1 MNHLAQL
8 DQLRRHMAEELTQI
22 PQYRALKTM
31 ERFIAELSAIYE
43 TPVETAEEEE
53 EADNSNKKIA
63 QAIENHLRGE
73 SGPSIVKNAAY
84 LPVHRVA

>member
-1 MNHLAQL
+1 MHPMTQL
-8 DQLRRHMAEELTQI
+8 DQLRKQMAEELTQI

-31 ERFIAELSAIYE
+31 ERFVTEMAAIYE
-43 TPVETAEEEE
+43 TKVEPNEKAETEE
-53 EADNSNKKIA
+53 SNKKIA

-73 SGPSIVKNAAY
+73 SGPAIVKNAAY

>member
-1 MNHLAQL
+1 MHPMTQL
-8 DQLRRHMAEELTQI
+8 DQLRRQMAEELTQI

-31 ERFIAELSAIYE
+31 ERFIMEMSAIYE
-43 TPVETAEEEE
+43 AQAESADKLETEE
-53 EADNSNKKIA
+53 SNKKIA